1 MKSVDASVKK
11 AQNLLKIHPNFDA
24 KRENI
29 AAI

>member
-11 AQNLLKIHPNFDA
+11 AQNSLEIHPNFYA
-24 KRENI
+24 KSETI